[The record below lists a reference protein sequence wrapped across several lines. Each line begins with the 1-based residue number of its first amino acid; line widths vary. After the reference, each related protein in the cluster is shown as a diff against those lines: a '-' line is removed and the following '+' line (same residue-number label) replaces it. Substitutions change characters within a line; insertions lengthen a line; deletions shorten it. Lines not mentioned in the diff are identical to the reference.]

1 MDEEISII
9 DSNTR
14 KEKLKTFFIKNKKNL
29 ILFVFFT
36 TLLLIFFFI
45 FKEIN
50 KKNKIEISDLYN
62 SSIIEYSENNKE
74 KVLNNLIYIINKED
88 PTYSPL
94 SLYFI
99 IDNDLVLNKE
109 KIKGLFEIVIN
120 DTPLDEE
127 IKNLVIYK
135 KALFYADE
143 IDENSLLDILNPL
156 IKSDSIWKSHALY
169 ILAEYFYDK
178 GEKRKAKEFFEK
190 ILLTSN
196 ANQDIKREAQKRLTR
211 DLSE

>member
-45 FKEIN
+45 FKEIK

-99 IDNDLVLNKE
+99 IDNDLVLDKE

>member
-45 FKEIN
+45 FKEIK

-88 PTYSPL
+88 PTYSQL

>member
-45 FKEIN
+45 FKEIK

>member
-14 KEKLKTFFIKNKKNL
+14 KEKLKNFFIKNKKKL
-29 ILFVFFT
+29 ILLVFFT

-45 FKEIN
+45 FKELK

-99 IDNDLVLNKE
+99 IDNDLVLDKE

-190 ILLTSN
+190 ILITGN
-196 ANQDIKREAQKRLTR
+196 ANQDIKREAQKRLNR

>member
-45 FKEIN
+45 FKEIK

-99 IDNDLVLNKE
+99 IDNDLVSDKE

>member
-14 KEKLKTFFIKNKKNL
+14 KEKLKNFFIKNKKNL

-45 FKEIN
+45 FKELK

-99 IDNDLVLNKE
+99 IDNDLVLDKE

-196 ANQDIKREAQKRLTR
+196 ANQDIKREAQKRLNR

>member
-14 KEKLKTFFIKNKKNL
+14 KEKLKNFFIKNKKNL
-29 ILFVFFT
+29 ILLVFFT

-45 FKEIN
+45 FKELK
-50 KKNKIEISDLYN
+50 KKNKIEISNLYN

-99 IDNDLVLNKE
+99 IDNDLVLDKE

-196 ANQDIKREAQKRLTR
+196 ANQDIKREAQKRLNR